1 MENDEGSSEMM
12 SLRELTIKSIEE
24 CNDPELLDLIYKLIV
39 YNHKE

>member
-1 MENDEGSSEMM
+1 MENDDDISAMR
-12 SLRELTIKSIEE
+12 SLKQLAIKSIEE